1 MDGYPLGEGAYGI
14 VYSTT
19 DRANNQAV
27 AVKIISLLQAEIT
40 KRLVG
45 EIYMLYEIE
54 HPNIVT
60 CDVSSN

>member
-1 MDGYPLGEGAYGI
+1 MELFI
-14 VYSTT
+14 STT

-27 AVKIISLLQAEIT
+27 ALKIISLLQAEIT